1 MSKYLFK
8 RIYIEITN
16 ICNLS
21 CDFCPTTKRKAET
34 MDLGK
39 FKHVIS
45 EIKNYTKYIYLHV
58 KGEPLMHPFLDEIL
72 DICKTNDLYVN
83 ITTNGTLLNYKKE
96 LLIKDNRIRLI
107 NVSMHS
113 FDKNADLTSVFE
125 AVEYINKSSQ
135 TLISLRYWD
144 TAQKELCGRFTLKD
158 RIFISRES
166 KFNWPSL
173 KENIISEKG
182 TCLALT
188 QQLAILVDGTIV
200 PCCLDNDGD
209 IALGNIFDST
219 LSEILNT
226 TEVKVIK
233 ENFKKNKLVC
243 ELCKRCDFARRF
255 TK

>member
-1 MSKYLFK
+1 MSV
-8 RIYIEITN
+8 E
-16 ICNLS
+16 
-21 CDFCPTTKRKAET
+21 
-34 MDLGK
+34 K
-39 FKHVIS
+39 FKHIIL
-45 EIKNYTKYIYLHV
+45 EAKKYTKYIYLHV
-58 KGEPLMHPFLDEIL
+58 KGEPLMHPFLDQIL
-72 DICKTNDLYVN
+72 DICCENGLYVN
-83 ITTNGTLLNYKKE
+83 ITTNGTLVNEKKE

-113 FDKNADLTSVFE
+113 FDKNADLTPVFE
-125 AVEYINKSSQ
+125 AVEYINKNSQ

-144 TAQKELCGRFTLKD
+144 TEQKELCGRFTLKE

-173 KENIISEKG
+173 NENIISEKG

-188 QQLAILVDGTIV
+188 QQLAILVDGTVV

-219 LSEILNT
+219 LSEILNSN
-226 TEVKVIK
+226 EVKSIK
-233 ENFKKNKLVC
+233 ENFKNNKLVC